1 MKNQRSIILSKCI
14 IALLLSVGIIMDIGV
29 MITGRYCVK
38 VTESF
43 MDYVYSSIIT
53 ISTLSFSFIALL
65 TGLLDKEY
73 YGYKFREVMQFKES
87 PINFKKYIICSLTIA
102 GSATVLLMANF
113 EINCVN
119 TMVSILFIDIF
130 LVGFTAVN
138 IYMIIT
144 DEEKCYKL
152 VVEHYKKKYVQ
163 KNIVQAYRDDGDRLF
178 AALKKSIDATDI
190 NGKNE
195 ICGLIIEL
203 EKSVP
208 KEIPKYEEF
217 YDYIMDRLNRNVTG
231 WVNSFGYNEMA
242 VDIADLLEN
251 LANTP
256 YVKIDLY
263 VAPLKSIRFWHDQM
277 FTEQDYME
285 QIKEIDFWDYYK
297 NGKITNDEV
306 EKILYYY
313 FKYLLLNNVCSYELK
328 LSLIENFIHRLTFF
342 HMGDKEAD
350 LTVDAKCFLRIFRD
364 YVLTN
369 NNIQERNNIF
379 RVIIRE
385 LYYCEKNIFVDEEIY
400 SNVLS
405 ILAQAFYYSIICEQ
419 ETLSQDF
426 RENMHETLNIDVNTQ
441 TLSELKFSHLLE
453 SNITSIMKA
462 IGRRIDKVDELES
475 RFEYF
480 PPFSMTKNV
489 IWTEGFN
496 VIFFLELFIV
506 FGDQVGYYSPYN
518 YFMDWENIDD
528 RNKLSILTIMTR
540 KYDLERAVFLE
551 QFVNECIKLG
561 ELFDHPYNYSEEQQ
575 RNLYNHIREE
585 QEKLKLEKI
594 EEVEDVKI
602 EWKEVNDKLFSL
614 MNHDDVFGWSD
625 VPISDI
631 ISIKYSTS
639 PQISRREYYNSNK
652 AASDLQS
659 AILEAVNKYIRSV
672 SNEVEVSFDE
682 AGIDSLSTF
691 LKNSTFDARN
701 YPYTQDWGMLKY
713 KNNTE
718 FIELK
723 ELEDRVNI
731 YNTKHIHEK
740 MYFMFNKFTVKI
752 SKIEKID
759 LTEEE
764 CVEVIENSQC
774 YNGMYNI
781 DGVLMSK
788 EKAVKSVQKIF
799 VRERYAFRIYYGF
812 GRKDVM
818 RLKFVY
824 KWKQS

>member
-73 YGYKFREVMQFKES
+73 YGYKLREVMQFKES

-163 KNIVQAYRDDGDRLF
+163 KNIVHAYRDDGDRLF

-208 KEIPKYEEF
+208 KKIPEHEEF

-263 VAPLKSIRFWHDQM
+263 VAPLKNIRFWTDQM

-313 FKYLLLNNVCSYELK
+313 FKYLLLNNICHDELK
-328 LSLIENFIHRLTFF
+328 LSLIENFIHRLTSF
-342 HMGDKEAD
+342 HMGDKDAD

-369 NNIQERNNIF
+369 NDIQERNNIF

-385 LYYCEKNIFVDEEIY
+385 LYYCEKNIFVDKEIY
-400 SNVLS
+400 SNALS
-405 ILAQAFYYSIICEQ
+405 ILAQAFYYGIICEQ

-426 RENMHETLNIDVNTQ
+426 RENLHETLNIDVNTQ
-441 TLSELKFSHLLE
+441 TLSELKFFHLLE
-453 SNITSIMKA
+453 NNIASIMKA
-462 IGRRIDKVDELES
+462 IGRRIENADELES

-480 PPFSMTKNV
+480 PPFSIIKNV
-489 IWTEGFN
+489 IWTEEFN
-496 VIFFLELFIV
+496 VIFFFELFIV
-506 FGDQVGYYSPYN
+506 FSDQVGYYSPYN

-659 AILEAVNKYIRSV
+659 AILEAVNKYIKSV

-740 MYFMFNKFTVKI
+740 MFFMFNKFKFTVKI

-799 VRERYAFRIYYGF
+799 VRERYAFKVYYGF
-812 GRKDVM
+812 GRKDVI

-824 KWKQS
+824 KK